1 MNRSGVPAGAGILIC
16 LKDRKA
22 WNRACRRLR
31 LPAGARVVVAPL
43 TEDETLIDAVVTFA
57 GSRSCPVQILRS
69 QTGYREICLRAR
81 DKLMAFTAH
90 WPEQVQWHGRNFRE
104 LFVHRGDLS
113 WWWLAELS
121 QRNGDDRPTFG
132 WMCELELLRYFLEGK
147 SFDEAVVCVDNVD
160 VYAVMCA
167 LLQRRGIRLVPNRG
181 RRPLLD
187 RNRPSLIWLMRWR
200 DFWGELSH
208 ALAVKWACRG
218 RSLQRSPLPDRTV
231 VWHSWYPLQW
241 LITNGR
247 PEDRYYLHIPDLAEA
262 TGQFRS
268 SYLATVRGP
277 IAPWSVAG
285 AVRQRCLGEDFD
297 YVQRYSSIRDWF
309 RAYFDFWPA
318 FRYWALENLSRRYRT
333 SFRVDGIN
341 LFPILRHDMRFSY
354 WRNIPR
360 LLATAEQ
367 FRRYAALRQPDFL
380 VTYLELHCY
389 GRAVIYGVKSGSP
402 NTRVIGYQHSA
413 ITPMKLVY
421 NYGHGELRMRN
432 GAGTALNYMPLP
444 DRFVVHGP
452 AAQRI
457 LAAGGYP
464 LSRIDVAGIAR
475 LDYLYRQLQGPPDS
489 CPGMPAGC
497 KVVVIATPIWPDR
510 SRRLTETAIRGL
522 RHRDDVFAIFKLH
535 PAGSLGAQQVHYC
548 AAQHGFKNYRV
559 WNAELYRLIRMADVL
574 FTMSSTTGAEALAMG
589 VPVIH
594 LQSPRDLDL
603 SPFFEIPDAAF
614 EVSNVDEFQCA
625 LDLVLNRNQALAER
639 QKKWA
644 ELVTQTFY
652 AVDGR
657 AGERFV
663 EVLSREVSSDL
674 ISSAPTRDREILQQ
688 PTSVAG

>member
-1 MNRSGVPAGAGILIC
+1 MRFLIC
-16 LKDRKA
+16 LRDRKA
-22 WNRACRRLR
+22 WCRAIRRLR
-31 LPAGARVVVAPL
+31 LPAGARVYLAPL
-43 TEDETLIDAVVTFA
+43 TEDETLVDSVVAFA
-57 GSRSCPVQILRS
+57 GSCSYPVQVLRS

-81 DKLMAFTAH
+81 EKLMAFTAQ
-90 WPEQVQWHGRNFRE
+90 WPEQVQWRGRSFRE
-104 LFVHRGDLS
+104 LFVHRRDLS

-132 WMCELELLRYFLEGK
+132 WMCELELLRDFVEGK

-160 VYAVMCA
+160 VYTVMCA
-167 LLQRRGIRLVPNRG
+167 LLQRRGIRLLPNRG

-187 RNRPSLIWLMRWR
+187 WNRTSLVWLMRWR
-200 DFWGELSH
+200 DFWGELLH
-208 ALAVKWACRG
+208 ALAVKWACGG
-218 RSLQRSPLPDRTV
+218 RSPRQDPSPRHRL

-241 LITNGR
+241 LNTNGK
-247 PEDRYYLHIPDLAEA
+247 PEDRYYLHIPELAEA

-277 IAPWSVAG
+277 IAPWSVAR
-285 AVRQRCLGEDFD
+285 AVRQRGVGADFD
-297 YVQRYSSIRDWF
+297 YVQRYSRSRDLF
-309 RAYFDFWPA
+309 RVYFDLWPA
-318 FRYWALENLSRRYRT
+318 LRYWALENFSRRYRN
-333 SFRVDGIN
+333 SFSVDGID

-354 WRNIPR
+354 LRNIPR
-360 LLATAEQ
+360 LLATAAQ
-367 FRRYAALRQPDFL
+367 FRRYAALRKPDFF
-380 VTYLELHCY
+380 VTYLELYCY
-389 GRAVIYGVKSGSP
+389 GRAVIYGVKNGSP
-402 NTRVIGYQHSA
+402 NTKLIGYQHSA

-432 GAGTALNYMPLP
+432 GAGTLLDYMPLP

-475 LDYLYRQLQGPPDS
+475 LDYLYRKLQEPPDA
-489 CPGMPAGC
+489 CPEMPAGC
-497 KVVVIATPIWPDR
+497 KVVLVATPIWPDR
-510 SRRLTETAIRGL
+510 TRRLVETAIRGL

-535 PAGSLGAQQVHYC
+535 PAGRSGEQQIHDF

-559 WNAELYRLIRMADVL
+559 WNTELYRLIRMADVL

-594 LQSPRDLDL
+594 LQSTRDLDL
-603 SPFFEIPDAAF
+603 SPFFEVPDVAF
-614 EVSNVDEFQCA
+614 QVSNAEEFHCA
-625 LDLVLNRNQALAER
+625 LDLVLHRSPALAER
-639 QKKWA
+639 QRKWA

-663 EVLSREVSSDL
+663 EVLSRELSGNLNSVSTTHHL
-674 ISSAPTRDREILQQ
+674 EVLQQ
-688 PTSVAG
+688 PSGTSG